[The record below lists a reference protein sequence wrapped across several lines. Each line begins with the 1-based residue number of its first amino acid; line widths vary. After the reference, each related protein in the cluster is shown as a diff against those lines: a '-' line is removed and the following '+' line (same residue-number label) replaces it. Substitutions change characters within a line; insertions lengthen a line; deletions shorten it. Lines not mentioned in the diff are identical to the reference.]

1 MNPRPGRPTLE
12 SMAIDVFSTVRKLG
26 YPIEV
31 LKDYSEEMNRYAIL
45 LIEQKVRLSTPSGFM
60 IGGVACGASSWAQ

>member
-1 MNPRPGRPTLE
+1 
-12 SMAIDVFSTVRKLG
+12 MAIDVFATVRKLG

-45 LIEQKVRLSTPSGFM
+45 LIE
-60 IGGVACGASSWAQ
+60 